1 MIGTL
6 VLFRFTNLGLRMRAS
21 AFARETARLLGVR
34 VGLMLTLGWGLAG
47 IAGSLAGLL
56 VAPTSSF
63 GPYYMDLILVYG
75 FTAAVIGGLESP
87 VGALVGGLITGLCV
101 SYVGGYLGV
110 GTRAARGAGP
120 ADGGSHGPA
129 RRHLLPPAGPEGLS
143 AVASRDILR
152 TVHVPRQ
159 PMVRHLL
166 VALVAAAV
174 FYIVTG
180 RFSAYNDYQV
190 GEIASYV
197 VALVGLSLLTG
208 VNGQISLGNGAFM
221 AVGAYTMGLLMTHTA
236 TNFVLELL
244 AAAALAAAAGVVIGL
259 PATRLKGPY
268 LAGMTLLFA
277 LAVPSIA
284 DKWSGTFGGDQGLTT
299 IVPTAPGSLGPEEW
313 LAWIQIGAALIVMV
327 LVANLLSSRY
337 GRSFRAVRDDEI
349 AASLTGIHVAR
360 TKVMAF
366 AISAACAGL
375 GGALLSL
382 STGVVNTGEFPL
394 TLSIQLLAAMVI
406 GGTGTLIGMVWGG
419 ILLVYTPQWS
429 TSLSSDFNLGS
440 GVSAYLATIIF
451 GAVLIAAMI
460 AAPNGIQG
468 GLRWVWGQVRHLL
481 RRRSGAARPLPAS
494 AGD

>member
-1 MIGTL
+1 M
-6 VLFRFTNLGLRMRAS
+6 
-21 AFARETARLLGVR
+21 
-34 VGLMLTLGWGLAG
+34 VG
-47 IAGSLAGLL
+47 
-56 VAPTSSF
+56 
-63 GPYYMDLILVYG
+63 
-75 FTAAVIGGLESP
+75 
-87 VGALVGGLITGLCV
+87 
-101 SYVGGYLGV
+101 
-110 GTRAARGAGP
+110 
-120 ADGGSHGPA
+120 
-129 RRHLLPPAGPEGLS
+129 
-143 AVASRDILR
+143 RDIAR

-174 FYIVTG
+174 LYVATG
-180 RFSAYNDYQV
+180 RFSSYNDYEV
-190 GEIASYV
+190 GEIACYV

-221 AVGAYTMGLLMTHTA
+221 AVGAYAMGLLMNHTA
-236 TNFVLELL
+236 TNFVLELV

-284 DKWSGTFGGDQGLTT
+284 DKWPATFGGDQGLTT
-299 IVPTAPGSLGPEEW
+299 TVPTAPGSLGAEEW

-327 LVANLLSSRY
+327 LVANLLTSRF
-337 GRSFRAVRDDEI
+337 GRGFRAVRDDEI
-349 AASLTGIHVAR
+349 AASLAGIHVAR
-360 TKVMAF
+360 TKVLAF
-366 AISAACAGL
+366 AVSAACAGL

-429 TSLSSDFNLGS
+429 TSLSSDFNLGN

-451 GAVLIAAMI
+451 GAVLVVAMI

-468 GLRWVWGQVRHLL
+468 GLRWAWGQVRHRGRW
-481 RRRSGAARPLPAS
+481 RRGAARPLPAS
-494 AGD
+494 VGD

>member
-1 MIGTL
+1 M
-6 VLFRFTNLGLRMRAS
+6 
-21 AFARETARLLGVR
+21 
-34 VGLMLTLGWGLAG
+34 VG
-47 IAGSLAGLL
+47 
-56 VAPTSSF
+56 
-63 GPYYMDLILVYG
+63 
-75 FTAAVIGGLESP
+75 
-87 VGALVGGLITGLCV
+87 
-101 SYVGGYLGV
+101 
-110 GTRAARGAGP
+110 
-120 ADGGSHGPA
+120 
-129 RRHLLPPAGPEGLS
+129 
-143 AVASRDILR
+143 RDIAR

-159 PMVRHLL
+159 PMVRHLF

-174 FYIVTG
+174 LYVVTG
-180 RFSAYNDYQV
+180 RLSSYNDYEV
-190 GEIASYV
+190 GEIACYV
-197 VALVGLSLLTG
+197 VALLGLSLLTG

-221 AVGAYTMGLLMTHTA
+221 AVGAYTMGLLMNHTA
-236 TNFVLELL
+236 TNFVLELV

-284 DKWSGTFGGDQGLTT
+284 DKWPATFGGDQGLTT
-299 IVPTAPGSLGPEEW
+299 SVPTAPGSLGAEEW

-327 LVANLLSSRY
+327 LVANLLTSRY
-337 GRSFRAVRDDEI
+337 GRGFRAVRDDEI
-349 AASLTGIHVAR
+349 AASLAGIHVAR

-419 ILLVYTPQWS
+419 ILLVYMPQWS
-429 TSLSSDFNLGS
+429 TSLSSDFNLGN

-451 GAVLIAAMI
+451 GAVLIVAMI
-460 AAPNGIQG
+460 AAPDGIQG
-468 GLRWVWGQVRHLL
+468 GLRRAWGQVRYRGRG
-481 RRRSGAARPLPAS
+481 RRGAARPLPAS
-494 AGD
+494 VGD

>member
-1 MIGTL
+1 
-6 VLFRFTNLGLRMRAS
+6 
-21 AFARETARLLGVR
+21 
-34 VGLMLTLGWGLAG
+34 
-47 IAGSLAGLL
+47 
-56 VAPTSSF
+56 
-63 GPYYMDLILVYG
+63 
-75 FTAAVIGGLESP
+75 
-87 VGALVGGLITGLCV
+87 
-101 SYVGGYLGV
+101 
-110 GTRAARGAGP
+110 
-120 ADGGSHGPA
+120 
-129 RRHLLPPAGPEGLS
+129 
-143 AVASRDILR
+143 
-152 TVHVPRQ
+152 
-159 PMVRHLL
+159 MVRHLL
-166 VALVAAAV
+166 VAVVAGAV
-174 FYIVTG
+174 LYVVTG
-180 RFSAYNDYQV
+180 RFSPYNDYEV
-190 GEIASYV
+190 GEIACYV

-221 AVGAYTMGLLMTHTA
+221 AVGAYTMGLLMNHTA

-244 AAAALAAAAGVVIGL
+244 AAAAIAAAAGVVIGL

-284 DKWSGTFGGDQGLTT
+284 DKWSATFGGDQGLTT

-327 LVANLLSSRY
+327 LLANLLSSRY
-337 GRSFRAVRDDEI
+337 GRRFRAVRDDEI

-429 TSLSSDFNLGS
+429 TSLSSDFNLGN
-440 GVSAYLATIIF
+440 GASAYLATIIF
-451 GAVLIAAMI
+451 GAVLIVAMI

-468 GLRWVWGQVRHLL
+468 GLRWVWGQVRH
-481 RRRSGAARPLPAS
+481 RSGRRGGATRPLPAS